1 MTPNQR
7 AFKTNFMTLHK
18 DPLWRLDCILIIIA
32 FAAICLILFSGCMSV
47 DKAKTFLKEK
57 GKLAEI
63 CAETYPPKDSTVFIK
78 GDTVTDVSYF
88 HDTLYQPLTDTIY
101 TAGEMV
107 VNYRPCPPT
116 KVNTKRIT
124 DTIKETKWDV
134 YGVAACKDQLAAL
147 KAKYDIVVAERDKAR
162 KQAKNR
168 LWWVLLLVVGGGVA
182 AYFKLKKKKK

>member
-1 MTPNQR
+1 MKQI
-7 AFKTNFMTLHK
+7 KIDLVG
-18 DPLWRLDCILIIIA
+18 ILMWTFFVLLIA
-32 FAAICLILFSGCMSV
+32 VAMFGCMSV
-47 DKAKTFLKEK
+47 DKAKTFLKDK

-88 HDTLYQPLTDTIY
+88 HDTLYQPVTDTIY

-116 KVNTKRIT
+116 KVITKRIT

-168 LWWVLLLVVGGGVA
+168 LWWILILIGGGGV
-182 AYFKLKKKKK
+182 YLFLKLKKIVK

>member
-1 MTPNQR
+1 MKNVNR
-7 AFKTNFMTLHK
+7 
-18 DPLWRLDCILIIIA
+18 WLITI
-32 FAAICLILFSGCMSV
+32 AICYLIWVCISLSGCMSV
-47 DKAKTFLKEK
+47 DKAKTFLKDK

-107 VNYRPCPPT
+107 VKYRPCPPT
-116 KVNTKRIT
+116 KVITKRIV
-124 DTIKETKWDV
+124 DTVVKYIENTARV
-134 YGVAACKDQLAAL
+134 EAQRNELAAL
-147 KAKYDIVVAERDKAR
+147 KAKYDIVVSERDKAR

-168 LWWVLLLVVGGGVA
+168 LWWILLLIGGGGV
-182 AYFKLKKKKK
+182 YLFLKLKKIVK

>member
-1 MTPNQR
+1 MKQI
-7 AFKTNFMTLHK
+7 KIDLVG
-18 DPLWRLDCILIIIA
+18 ILMWTFFVLLIA
-32 FAAICLILFSGCMSV
+32 IAMFGCMSV
-47 DKAKTFLKEK
+47 DKAKTFLKDK

-107 VNYRPCPPT
+107 VKYRPCPPT
-116 KVNTKRIT
+116 KVITKRIT
-124 DTIKETKWDV
+124 DTVINYIENTARV
-134 YGVAACKDQLAAL
+134 EALRNELAAL

>member
-1 MTPNQR
+1 MKQI
-7 AFKTNFMTLHK
+7 KIDLVG
-18 DPLWRLDCILIIIA
+18 ILMWTFFVLLIA
-32 FAAICLILFSGCMSV
+32 VAMFGCMSV
-47 DKAKTFLKEK
+47 DKAKTFLKDK

-107 VNYRPCPPT
+107 VKYRPCTPT
-116 KVNTKRIT
+116 KVITKRIT

-168 LWWVLLLVVGGGVA
+168 LWWILILIGGGGV
-182 AYFKLKKKKK
+182 YLFLKLKKIVK

>member
-1 MTPNQR
+1 MKQI
-7 AFKTNFMTLHK
+7 KIDLVG
-18 DPLWRLDCILIIIA
+18 ILMWLA
-32 FAAICLILFSGCMSV
+32 FAVLIAVAMISCMSV

-107 VNYRPCPPT
+107 VKYRPCPPT
-116 KVNTKRIT
+116 KVITKKIVDTVIKYIENTARV
-124 DTIKETKWDV
+124 E
-134 YGVAACKDQLAAL
+134 ALRNELAAL

-168 LWWVLLLVVGGGVA
+168 LWWILLLIGGGGV
-182 AYFKLKKKKK
+182 YLFLKLKKIVK